1 MSFGICVWERERER
15 EKENN
20 KIKIENCNEILFL
33 YINTYKVKVYSMLN
47 SIIDDV
53 IFVCRICANTHNV
66 LEKNMVELKYNILLK
81 KFTIKL

>member
-1 MSFGICVWERERER
+1 MFWKQNILEVNHEFWHIYVWERERER

-53 IFVCRICANTHNV
+53 IFVCRICASISFSEDET
-66 LEKNMVELKYNILLK
+66 L
-81 KFTIKL
+81 